1 MHKNTSTDDVESDSQ
16 LEQVRTLILGEKN
29 QRVTAS
35 IKKEARSLVADVFT
49 EALHDRQKN
58 DGSVNKVLQP
68 LIEDS
73 VQHSVTHNSEGL
85 VGSLYPLV
93 GSLVRKSVSAFLTDF
108 MEKTNQLLENSLT
121 IKGLKWRIKARQAGV
136 SFAQYAASQI
146 FIYRVEHVF
155 LIHRETGLL
164 LNSVNFGEHG
174 YNDADLI
181 SSMLTAI
188 NDFVGDSFLAN
199 KDGLKEQLKSVST
212 DNFNL
217 IIKAGPSALVVAAVI
232 GQPPQKV
239 NDQLQQTVENIH
251 SLYIDELNNFNG
263 DNLLFENSKSL
274 LSDCLLSE
282 QKAVKS
288 KNKTPWLAWF
298 LLLLT
303 IVFSGYHVFLWFQ
316 NSKLATKVMQLD
328 LQPGIVIN
336 QLDVID
342 NNHIKLDI
350 LRDPDAVKVTD
361 WLEDNKLTITQ
372 LNITERNYY
381 SLDPEL
387 LNIRAQ
393 KVLSRYPSIS
403 STWQNHLLT
412 LSGSLAL
419 IQTEQLLKA
428 LSMSGFIAGKNLSTE
443 QLQLASPSSL
453 ANSTEVKQQLFDDLI
468 GRISAIQ
475 LDFTIASE
483 QITPNMQITLQRL
496 FLRVQQLS
504 QLAKDL
510 DISFGLL
517 IIGTSDS
524 SGNKTINNQLSMNR
538 AKNTADTLQAMGL
551 NKDKM
556 YVTGLGEIEITDIS
570 NTSRK
575 VMFNV
580 LFVDKAISAAKKQIL
595 KRI

>member
-1 MHKNTSTDDVESDSQ
+1 MHKNTSTDDVESEPQ
-16 LEQVRTLILGEKN
+16 LEQVRTLILGKEN

-35 IKKEARSLVADVFT
+35 IKKEARNIVADVFT

-73 VQHSVTHNSEGL
+73 VQHSVTHNSERL

-93 GSLVRKSVSAFLTDF
+93 GSLVRKSVAAFLTDF

-164 LNSVNFGEHG
+164 LNSVNLGEHD
-174 YNDADLI
+174 NSDADLI

-188 NDFVGDSFLAN
+188 NDFVGDSFLAD
-199 KDGLKEQLKSVST
+199 KDGLKEQLQSVTT

-217 IIKAGPSALVVAAVI
+217 LIKAGPSALVVAAVI

-239 NDQLQQTVENIH
+239 NDKLQQTLEDIH
-251 SLYIDELNNFNG
+251 SLYIDELNNFDG

-288 KNKTPWLAWF
+288 EKKTPRFAW
-298 LLLLT
+298 LLLLLVL
-303 IVFSGYHVFLWFQ
+303 VFSGYQVMLWFQ
-316 NSKLATKVMQLD
+316 NSQLAAKVMQLD
-328 LQPGIVIN
+328 LQPGIVVN
-336 QLDVID
+336 HLKVID

-350 LRDPDAVKVTD
+350 LRDPDAIKVSD
-361 WLEDNKLTITQ
+361 WLEDNKLAIAQ
-372 LNITERNYY
+372 LNITERHYF
-381 SLDPEL
+381 SLDPDL
-387 LNIRAQ
+387 LNMRAQ
-393 KVLSRYPSIS
+393 KTLSQYPTIS
-403 STWQNHLLT
+403 STWQNNFLT

-419 IQTEQLLKA
+419 IQKDQLLNE
-428 LSMSGFIAGKNLSTE
+428 LSISGFIAGKNLSTE
-443 QLQLASPSSL
+443 QLQFAEPPSL
-453 ANSTEVKQQLFDDLI
+453 ANSTEVKQQVFDDLI

-475 LDFTIASE
+475 LDFTIGSE

-496 FLRVQQLS
+496 LLQVQQLS
-504 QLAKDL
+504 QLANEL

-524 SGNKTINNQLSMNR
+524 SGNKTINDQLSRKR
-538 AKNTADTLQAMGL
+538 AKNTANTLQAMGL

-556 YVTGLGEIEITDIS
+556 YVTGLGEIEIIDIS

-580 LFVDKAISAAKKQIL
+580 LFVDKAISAAKKEIL